1 MHQETFDV
9 WYPGYIDNIG
19 NFRHTIS
26 FFTET
31 ALYRYATPHF
41 YTVDEFPAARQGL
54 GTEMLY
60 SSPWKGG
67 WWRLADACRYMYEAD
82 MAVLQSGRRSIAS
95 RCSTTSTARR
105 ATPSRSS
112 KRSRPSPTRFRAS
125 STTRL
130 PRPLLLEKLMLQGIE
145 VHQSTK
151 PDAWVILMDQ
161 PFAGLVKELFEPQVY
176 PTLSQRPYDVTGWT
190 LPYPDGRRSP
200 CRDHAARRKPS
211 AIRCAP

>member
-82 MAVLQSGRRSIAS
+82 MAVLNLSVEVPRADGLQQVPRGPRHHREVREGAAVRLRDSARA
-95 RCSTTSTARR
+95 ARR
-105 ATPSRSS
+105 ADGRAADGEADAATAS
-112 KRSRPSPTRFRAS
+112 KCTSRPSRMP
-125 STTRL
+125 
-130 PRPLLLEKLMLQGIE
+130 G
-145 VHQSTK
+145 
-151 PDAWVILMDQ
+151 
-161 PFAGLVKELFEPQVY
+161 
-176 PTLSQRPYDVTGWT
+176 
-190 LPYPDGRRSP
+190 
-200 CRDHAARRKPS
+200 
-211 AIRCAP
+211 